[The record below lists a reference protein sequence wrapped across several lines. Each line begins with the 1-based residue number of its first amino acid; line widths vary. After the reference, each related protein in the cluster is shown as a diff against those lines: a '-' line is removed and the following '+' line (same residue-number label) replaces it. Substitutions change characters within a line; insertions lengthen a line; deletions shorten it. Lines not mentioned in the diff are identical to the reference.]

1 MTQRFAKRWELS
13 PGEGDQIPREYEPV
27 RRRTTSEERVLSHQ
41 RELLQEREV
50 MQHGRVAVRTT
61 ITPEDGMPMHEFT
74 LSNDREQ
81 RLQEQERELA
91 KKRQQVDQER
101 SKLHTEIF
109 GKREPTQARGNP
121 GMNRGSTQTEQ
132 QYAIGQRQSSNAA
145 YASQQD
151 QSSAHER
158 MQQNKRDVEQEVN
171 RLKQDRER
179 DKSTLMAELNRYP
192 THSMPIVRTR
202 SLTPNYVSYDEEA
215 GPESSWV
222 GGMEG
227 MRDLLDNRM
236 LRLVLV
242 AFALGIVAIV
252 AIMMLSA

>member
-50 MQHGRVAVRTT
+50 MQRGRVTVRPKT
-61 ITPEDGMPMHEFT
+61 TPEDGMPIHEFT
-74 LSNDREQ
+74 LSDDREQ
-81 RLQEQERELA
+81 RLQEQERELS
-91 KKRQQVDQER
+91 KKREQVEQER

-109 GKREPTQARGNP
+109 GGREPTQAHGHP
-121 GMNRGSTQTEQ
+121 SMNRGTQATQ
-132 QYAIGQRQSSNAA
+132 QYAMARGQSSSPT

-151 QSSAHER
+151 QASAYER
-158 MQQNKRDVEQEVN
+158 MQQNRRDIEQEVN
-171 RLKQDRER
+171 RLKHDRER
-179 DKSTLMAELNRYP
+179 DKSTLLAELNRYP
-192 THSMPIVRTR
+192 TQSMPIVRTR
-202 SLTPNYVSYDEEA
+202 SLTPNYVSYDDET

-227 MRDLLDNRM
+227 MRDLLGNRM
-236 LRLVLV
+236 LRLVFV
-242 AFALGIVAIV
+242 AFVLGIIAIV